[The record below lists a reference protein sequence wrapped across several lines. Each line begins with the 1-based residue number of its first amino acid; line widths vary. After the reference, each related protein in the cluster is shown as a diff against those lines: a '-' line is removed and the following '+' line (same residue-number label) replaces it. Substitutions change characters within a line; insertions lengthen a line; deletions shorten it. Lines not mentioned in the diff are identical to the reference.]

1 MSYLPRP
8 WKEVLGKSI
17 RARVFLIGAL
27 SPSARG
33 MLINSVRDDFH
44 AGFLI
49 IILKDEQR
57 RDGLDPPA
65 PPGTKTFNYVQQT
78 VFGRTWERWEHVVWL
93 PGADGCR
100 DAKKKNPKTF
110 WSKSSGRQEEQWRV
124 ASTDGGEKMI
134 QINLKG
140 QRQIGNK
147 GEVN

>member
-49 IILKDEQR
+49 IILKDEQW

-100 DAKKKNPKTF
+100 DAKKKKPKNLLVKELRKARGAMESGKYR
-110 WSKSSGRQEEQWRV
+110 WWREDDPDQSERSK
-124 ASTDGGEKMI
+124 TDRK
-134 QINLKG
+134 
-140 QRQIGNK
+140 QRRS
-147 GEVN
+147 